1 MGTILNCGITTK
13 KIMPK
18 NKIHFE
24 ISERKMILRLFDVIF
39 FFGSLYLVGNDLNYL
54 EVAVTN
60 GYWALFFGGLP
71 QCFGLF

>member
-1 MGTILNCGITTK
+1 MGTKVKSELINTK

-39 FFGSLYLVGNDLNYL
+39 
-54 EVAVTN
+54 
-60 GYWALFFGGLP
+60 LF
-71 QCFGLF
+71 